1 MSTTAHL
8 IIEYR
13 YLILI
18 PLAIIEGPIV
28 AFIAG
33 TLATLGYFNIYE
45 LGIFF
50 FVRDVAVDAIY
61 YSIGYYGG
69 KTTFA
74 KRMLAKIKVT
84 EDHLDGVRKL
94 WEHHPL
100 STMFIGKLSY
110 GVGSTFVT
118 VAGMVKFRFATF
130 FKYGAIVAIVQYW
143 SLLALGYFYGNTFGG
158 SIANVLSN
166 IQYVIAALGIVVT
179 IYYIFSWRMR
189 SKFMKETEAEESGIK
204 EKKETNAIVEL
215 KNSPRD

>member
-28 AFIAG
+28 AFVAG
-33 TLATLGYFNIYE
+33 TLATLGYFNIFE

-50 FVRDVAVDAIY
+50 FVRDVGIDAVYYAI
-61 YSIGYYGG
+61 GHYGG
-69 KTTFA
+69 KTAFA
-74 KRMLAKIKVT
+74 QRMLRKIKVT
-84 EDHLDGVRKL
+84 PDHLDGVRSL
-94 WEHHPL
+94 WEKHPL

-110 GVGSTFVT
+110 GVGSTFVL
-118 VAGMVKFRFATF
+118 VAGTVKFPFKTF

-158 SIANVLSN
+158 SISNVLSN
-166 IQYVIAALGIVVT
+166 IQYVIAAVGIVIT
-179 IYYIFSWRMR
+179 IYYIFSFRMR
-189 SKFMKETEAEESGIK
+189 SKLMKETEVEEKNIEEPK
-204 EKKETNAIVEL
+204 EAVE
-215 KNSPRD
+215 